1 MVGKFNSHALTGRVT
16 PPPWTK
22 VIIDF
27 HCHILPPSFPGRH
40 LELTKVD
47 ATYATLFPEAGGK
60 AATSESLLE
69 AMDDAGITLSVAM
82 GFGWENETV
91 AREANDYL
99 IQAVEGYPERLVG
112 FCSVNPAWGKDRVC
126 AEIER
131 CAASGLK
138 GIGELHPD
146 CQGFDIT
153 DCAQMAPMM
162 ELAHKLELPVLIH
175 TSEPVGHQYPG
186 KGRTTPDR
194 VYALIRNFP
203 ENTIIC
209 AHWGG
214 GLPFYGLM
222 PEVPAELANVFFD
235 TAVSPFL
242 YKRDIFDVASR
253 TIGADKILF
262 ATDYP
267 LIQHRR
273 VIGQV
278 EESCLDP
285 SSKAA
290 ILGGNAARLLGLEK
304 DKQ

>member
-1 MVGKFNSHALTGRVT
+1 M
-16 PPPWTK
+16 
-22 VIIDF
+22 IIDF
-27 HCHILPPSFPGRH
+27 HCHILPPSFSGRH
-40 LELTKVD
+40 IELAKLD
-47 ATYATLFPEAGGK
+47 ATYATLFPEARSN
-60 AATSESLLE
+60 AATAESLLE
-69 AMDDAGITLSVAM
+69 AMDDSGVTLSVAM
-82 GFGWENETV
+82 GFGWHDEEV
-91 AREANDYL
+91 AREVNNYL
-99 IQAVEGYPERLVG
+99 IQAVKRFPERLVG
-112 FCSVNPAWGKDRVC
+112 FCSVNPAWGNERVR

-153 DCAQMAPMM
+153 DCAEMAPMM
-162 ELAHKLELPVLIH
+162 ELAHDLELPVLIH

-186 KGRTTPDR
+186 KGKTTPDR

-203 ENTIIC
+203 GNTIIC

-222 PEVPAELANVFFD
+222 PEVPAELANVYFD

-242 YKRDIFDVASR
+242 YKPDIFNVASR
-253 TIGADKILF
+253 AIGADKILF

-273 VIGQV
+273 LIGQL
-278 EESCLDP
+278 EESCLDS

-290 ILGGNAARLLGLEK
+290 IFGGNGAKLLRLDM
-304 DKQ
+304 DKQETSAQGG